1 MRVFLEAWQRLG
13 LVPDE
18 EVIADLETEIEE
30 SAPDL
35 PFLAGP
41 DSGDDD
47 EGEPEGGPQLPEE
60 PDEQVA

>member
-1 MRVFLEAWQRLG
+1 M
-13 LVPDE
+13 PDE